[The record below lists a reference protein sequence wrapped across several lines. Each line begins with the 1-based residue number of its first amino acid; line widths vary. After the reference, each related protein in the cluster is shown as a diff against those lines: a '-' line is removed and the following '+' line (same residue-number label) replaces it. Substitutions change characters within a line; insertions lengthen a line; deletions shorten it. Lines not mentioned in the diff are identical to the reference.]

1 MADEGIADGNVFDD
15 LSCFVWGSDLNED
28 NFKRWSQGF
37 VFSQDEPSA
46 LVQLEGGPCAVIA
59 SVQAHLIKN
68 VLFCD
73 GISKHESSGWRQITA
88 EQATDLL
95 ARTLCQMLQMV
106 KADDNIALV
115 LMKDHP
121 PCLSGQESQ
130 EKSQKMPDSTEFSN
144 YHKTICQQSL
154 RNLTSK
160 DLHSSL
166 RSIKCR
172 NIEETRSLITR
183 NTNIFESHFGVLL
196 FLYSIILTRGI
207 DTIKQEMEDSNEPL
221 VDPDFGHGSQT
232 LINLLITG
240 YGVSHIWDH
249 SKNIASL
256 ELRGI
261 PKQCNIGFLTLL
273 EAHRYCEVG
282 SFLKG
287 PEYPIWLLGSETHLS
302 VLFSTERDL
311 SGTEQPVDKAKRVFK
326 AFDQQENGFIDSSKL
341 IDVLA
346 ELNLETDPDY
356 VEFMRSRLDP
366 DSVGIILLP
375 NFLDD
380 FFPRESSSLGRT
392 SPFTVFH
399 YNGLGMRTDGESTRK
414 VIYTMGIASIEPTD
428 FSSVAELD
436 IVTCLKTKWPG
447 LSVEWQS
454 KYPPTL
460 N

>member
-46 LVQLEGGPCAVIA
+46 LVQLEG
-59 SVQAHLIKN
+59 
-68 VLFCD
+68 
-73 GISKHESSGWRQITA
+73 A

-221 VDPDFGHGSQT
+221 VDPDFGHGS
-232 LINLLITG
+232 
-240 YGVSHIWDH
+240 
-249 SKNIASL
+249 
-256 ELRGI
+256 
-261 PKQCNIGFLTLL
+261 
-273 EAHRYCEVG
+273 
-282 SFLKG
+282 
-287 PEYPIWLLGSETHLS
+287 
-302 VLFSTERDL
+302 
-311 SGTEQPVDKAKRVFK
+311 
-326 AFDQQENGFIDSSKL
+326 
-341 IDVLA
+341 
-346 ELNLETDPDY
+346 

-380 FFPRESSSLGRT
+380 FFPREQFVECVT
-392 SPFTVFH
+392 SF
-399 YNGLGMRTDGESTRK
+399 L
-414 VIYTMGIASIEPTD
+414 A
-428 FSSVAELD
+428 
-436 IVTCLKTKWPG
+436 PG
-447 LSVEWQS
+447 CNQA
-454 KYPPTL
+454 
-460 N
+460 

>member
-1 MADEGIADGNVFDD
+1 
-15 LSCFVWGSDLNED
+15 
-28 NFKRWSQGF
+28 GF

-95 ARTLCQMLQMV
+95 AQTLCQMLQMV

-130 EKSQKMPDSTEFSN
+130 EKSQKMPDSTGPKLLGNQSPCLIIIYMQLFIVQWVTHTCLFS
-144 YHKTICQQSL
+144 
-154 RNLTSK
+154 
-160 DLHSSL
+160 
-166 RSIKCR
+166 RSIKCK

-183 NTNIFESHFGVLL
+183 NTHIFESHFGVLL

-221 VDPDFGHGSQT
+221 VDPHFGHGSQT

-287 PEYPIWLLGSETHLS
+287 PEYRRWYLGKWTTRLLFLAC
-302 VLFSTERDL
+302 LQERDL